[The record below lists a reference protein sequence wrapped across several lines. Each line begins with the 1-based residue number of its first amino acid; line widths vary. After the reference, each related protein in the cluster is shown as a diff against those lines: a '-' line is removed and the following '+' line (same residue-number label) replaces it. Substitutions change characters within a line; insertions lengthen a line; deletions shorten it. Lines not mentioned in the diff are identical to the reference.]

1 MRLLPKKRNSPGQL
15 PRSLQPLKENHM
27 SIFSDLVDAVKEH
40 SKVVE
45 AVIAELSTPVVE
57 DDVKVLLAQVK
68 SCTESLSAAIK
79 AHESTATS
87 TISATAPVVDEST
100 SING

>member
-1 MRLLPKKRNSPGQL
+1 
-15 PRSLQPLKENHM
+15 M

-68 SCTESLSAAIK
+68 SDTESLSAAIK

>member
-57 DDVKVLLAQVK
+57 DDVKVETQRQIFCWIYFTCIK
-68 SCTESLSAAIK
+68 GTHHWIPYHSL
-79 AHESTATS
+79 TRR
-87 TISATAPVVDEST
+87 
-100 SING
+100 SIRYCI